1 MPTYPLS
8 SLLYHFYGG
17 CLLCKLAPTSCI
29 VLQLRFH
36 MEMIQPQDWPTAR
49 RERTLPPLSKLITT
63 HDRLRLSELADVA
76 SSLGQ
81 LSVCSRSAS
90 PSPSLD
96 HMLGMYPRGLLLPLS
111 RPLTRSTGELNPSG
125 EAQQCRLPSFS
136 ETFSDVIAAHD
147 GVSAHHQYYGHGS
160 QLCPARI
167 GSPVSPGQASFSSS
181 SGPGLSPLSTAHTS
195 PVVSPTTPYYNVPS
209 SGLLNIQLDLRRHQD
224 ELPRPELCPKRRLAL
239 TRSRRVPSRPAPYGF
254 DAQHHQQRRRA
265 CSGRPAS
272 PANHYP
278 QQHHPAGA
286 SAAPGG
292 RHGNAAGERDRHFNQ
307 KYKDPDKL
315 FIIYHKDDLK
325 WGWRAIQERRLELLP
340 VLLGRDYDRSV
351 EERRK
356 VAGLNGMYYRQND
369 HNMPV
374 LAADG
379 SGLVFVE
386 RDGRWWEC
394 ARSQKCRTA
403 EDGSSSS
410 GTSGGIKGARK
421 GSAGGVGVGGG
432 GAGAGG
438 ADTRPRGMVERY
450 PEEVLLYWENHVRH
464 FVPEDKAAE
473 VYARAK
479 RYCEYS
485 PQPLHTLRS

>member
-1 MPTYPLS
+1 MP
-8 SLLYHFYGG
+8 
-17 CLLCKLAPTSCI
+17 
-29 VLQLRFH
+29 
-36 MEMIQPQDWPTAR
+36 
-49 RERTLPPLSKLITT
+49 
-63 HDRLRLSELADVA
+63 
-76 SSLGQ
+76 
-81 LSVCSRSAS
+81 
-90 PSPSLD
+90 
-96 HMLGMYPRGLLLPLS
+96 
-111 RPLTRSTGELNPSG
+111 
-125 EAQQCRLPSFS
+125 
-136 ETFSDVIAAHD
+136 
-147 GVSAHHQYYGHGS
+147 AHHQYYGHGS
-160 QLCPARI
+160 QFCPARI
-167 GSPVSPGQASFSSS
+167 GSPVSPGQASFSS

-209 SGLLNIQLDLRRHQD
+209 SGWLNIQLDLRRHQD
-224 ELPRPELCPKRRLAL
+224 ELMPRPELFPKRRLAL
-239 TRSRRVPSRPAPYGF
+239 ARTRRVSSRTAPYGF
-254 DAQHHQQRRRA
+254 DAPHHQERRRA

-272 PANHYP
+272 PANHHHHSQQQHQQQ
-278 QQHHPAGA
+278 QQHHPAGPTA
-286 SAAPGG
+286 TAPGG
-292 RHGNAAGERDRHFNQ
+292 GQGNAGGERDRHFNQ

-394 ARSQKCRTA
+394 ARSQKCRTG
-403 EDGSSSS
+403 EDGTSSSGGGAGNGIKGPRKGSSS
-410 GTSGGIKGARK
+410 AAA
-421 GSAGGVGVGGG
+421 AGGG
-432 GAGAGG
+432 GAGG

-464 FVPEDKAAE
+464 FVPDDKAAE

-479 RYCEYS
+479 RYCES
-485 PQPLHTLRS
+485 CPPRA